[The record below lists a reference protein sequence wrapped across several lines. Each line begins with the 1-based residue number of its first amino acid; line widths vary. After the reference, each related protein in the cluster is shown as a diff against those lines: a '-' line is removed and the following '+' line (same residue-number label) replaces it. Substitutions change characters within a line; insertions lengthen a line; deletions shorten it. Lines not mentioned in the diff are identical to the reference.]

1 MTISQH
7 NIPAASILKS
17 TSKIILFIELKFI
30 SGLTEYTISPLFT
43 LPPSQTQLATINTNM
58 DEANAQNFPPPP
70 PTEEEL
76 EMRLRREFVETHQF
90 PREDLLLQEKLGEGE
105 YGPIYRYIMVV
116 DMLWFHSH
124 TPFHDLIPTS
134 HS

>member
-1 MTISQH
+1 
-7 NIPAASILKS
+7 
-17 TSKIILFIELKFI
+17 
-30 SGLTEYTISPLFT
+30 
-43 LPPSQTQLATINTNM
+43 M

-105 YGPIYRYIMVV
+105 YGPIYRYIMVI